1 MSVSGWTRVKM
12 KTCDLKGDSLKS
24 PWKTFTCLLIETECT
39 VSLHQP
45 QNGIKFPRTDFS
57 PCLASLA
64 DKSRF
69 SLQASIWCQVM
80 STPGKIYALCRA
92 SNGTFH
98 WQNLPFWYM
107 CLRHFL
113 ASAEDLD
120 ALSIRITPTP
130 TVLFGLLQ
138 FWACLH
144 YMSTINHCVSR
155 KRLHT
160 HTITLRKLLALQNQ
174 LPLRNACA

>member
-1 MSVSGWTRVKM
+1 
-12 KTCDLKGDSLKS
+12 
-24 PWKTFTCLLIETECT
+24 
-39 VSLHQP
+39 
-45 QNGIKFPRTDFS
+45 
-57 PCLASLA
+57 
-64 DKSRF
+64 
-69 SLQASIWCQVM
+69 
-80 STPGKIYALCRA
+80 
-92 SNGTFH
+92 
-98 WQNLPFWYM
+98 M

-130 TVLFGLLQ
+130 TVLFGPLQ

-160 HTITLRKLLALQNQ
+160 HTITEKTFSITKPIAFEKCLRVTPKMM
-174 LPLRNACA
+174 